1 MSPVIMSPSIDVKKD
16 ALVNLVKAHYKKM
29 KMKNNKVDLGM
40 EAIML
45 QVVKDE
51 AERQGIDISDSQNMI
66 EVTKLID
73 VNLISKIEGYIELNK
88 RLSEPETDLNKL
100 KKMKTSD
107 FNL

>member
-1 MSPVIMSPSIDVKKD
+1 
-16 ALVNLVKAHYKKM
+16 
-29 KMKNNKVDLGM
+29 M

-51 AERQGIDISDSQNMI
+51 AERQGIDISDSRNML

-73 VNLISKIEGYIELNK
+73 VNLISKIEGFIELNK
-88 RLSEPETDLNKL
+88 RLSEPTHDIDKL

-107 FNL
+107 FHL